1 VNSGGVSLITGD
13 VTTLMIFLADKVE
26 ILTLLTL
33 AIPASIT
40 VFILAVFLS
49 GGLSGTVT
57 LQASSNEVR
66 KVDVIIAILFL
77 ATIIG
82 TISGNALFGI
92 PPVLTF
98 LFGLSIMFLVSRFMS
113 SDEDLD
119 PILEY
124 IRVIEFETLLFFL
137 GILLL
142 VGMLKEIHAL
152 DSLVAIYDVL
162 PPVYAN
168 YLMGI
173 FSAIIDNVPLTAAL
187 LKSGIDMSP
196 AEWMGLTYAVGVGGS
211 LLVIGSAAG
220 NSPLAPTCA
229 TPFTCWLPIRW
240 AMAGCCYSDPLLTA
254 EHEKARGKRLPAGFE
269 PLGAGLEIDLHAD
282 AQAVHGYIV
291 IIVVTHVLQVRGQ
304 VRGEGEVDAS
314 AVREVGIVIL
324 NIAGLGLD
332 AGETQY
338 TIWRNRALVHHVKGG
353 VAAKEVIQLH
363 IDTTNGIVI
372 NTKARAR
379 FQAKVFGGHHTHFA
393 RQRANIGITNT
404 VKICVHKGVI
414 STRIQTA
421 NARFVHILGR
431 RGASHGDAGSSHRRN
446 QNILLDSH
454 SVSPW

>member
-1 VNSGGVSLITGD
+1 MPVLDAVLIAVAVLALLGVIFEEVIHVNKAKTTLFFGTLSWVLLFLFSVSPDETAAVSAGLSESIAEIAGLWLFLVAAMTFVAYLNKKGMIENMIYLVMPRKVTERRLLFLTGLFCFVFSSLADNITATLVSCSLIMSLNLELKKRLQFIVLVVFAVNSGGVSLITGD

-57 LQASSNEVR
+57 LQASSSEVR

-220 NSPLAPTCA
+220 IVAMSKIQGLTFGTYMRYALHLLAAYT
-229 TPFTCWLPIRW
+229 
-240 AMAGCCYSDPLLTA
+240 
-254 EHEKARGKRLPAGFE
+254 
-269 PLGAGLEIDLHAD
+269 LG
-282 AQAVHGYIV
+282 Y
-291 IIVVTHVLQVRGQ
+291 
-304 VRGEGEVDAS
+304 
-314 AVREVGIVIL
+314 
-324 NIAGLGLD
+324 
-332 AGETQY
+332 
-338 TIWRNRALVHHVKGG
+338 GG
-353 VAAKEVIQLH
+353 VLLLGSFI
-363 IDTTNGIVI
+363 NG
-372 NTKARAR
+372 
-379 FQAKVFGGHHTHFA
+379 
-393 RQRANIGITNT
+393 
-404 VKICVHKGVI
+404 
-414 STRIQTA
+414 
-421 NARFVHILGR
+421 
-431 RGASHGDAGSSHRRN
+431 
-446 QNILLDSH
+446 
-454 SVSPW
+454 